1 MTTLLS
7 NIFNFFSKKRKN
19 TVCPTIDIDID
30 INDNVGYT
38 EKDYM
43 IEVRRKLS
51 ESDMN
56 IQDEIDR
63 NMHMV
68 MMHRNGSYRR
78 SYDRFQKYDAMKEM
92 EPETRKK
99 THLRLFL
106 RVCLGDPPYK

>member
-7 NIFNFFSKKRKN
+7 NIFNFFSKKRKL
-19 TVCPTIDIDID
+19 TVCPVID

-38 EKDYM
+38 EKEYM
-43 IEVRRKLS
+43 IEVRRKLR
-51 ESDMN
+51 ESVMN

-78 SYDRFQKYDAMKEM
+78 SYDRFQKYDAMKKYYIFYI
-92 EPETRKK
+92 KK
-99 THLRLFL
+99 
-106 RVCLGDPPYK
+106 